1 MKTSLVVTLCVVC
14 CMAPLAQAADDQD
27 EIEKLIVE
35 AYVQGVYVNRDEDAV
50 RRGFHPDFVLH
61 VYDDGNIFQES
72 LQQWLERLQLD
83 GVRSTHSTDYEIEF
97 VDITGNSAVAKLE
110 VFQDTRHLYTD
121 YFGFYRFENGWRFVN
136 KIFFGHQ

>member
-61 VYDDGNIFQES
+61 VYADGNIVQES

-83 GVRSTHSTDYEIEF
+83 GEKSTHSTDYAIEF
-97 VDITGNSAVAKLE
+97 VDITGNSAVAKLQ
-110 VFQDTRHLYTD
+110 VFQDSRHLYTD
-121 YFGFYRFENGWRFVN
+121 YFGFYKFEHGWRFVN